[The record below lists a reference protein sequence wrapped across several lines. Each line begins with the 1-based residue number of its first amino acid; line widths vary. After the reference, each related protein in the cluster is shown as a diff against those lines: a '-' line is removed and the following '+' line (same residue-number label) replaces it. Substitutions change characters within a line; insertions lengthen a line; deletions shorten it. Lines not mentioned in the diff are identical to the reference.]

1 MSHKGFRFFCWMLI
15 LTCTS
20 CREVKKPNDQ
30 IFLKLQLLQG
40 QKFQTAI
47 NMTQSMEADVN
58 GVFSL
63 IDQEISFELLA
74 EVEKDSSGIYFISN
88 TYQKLQLHQSQSDE
102 ENQEITSIDTD
113 EDNSNFQNA
122 LEKYYY
128 QLKNKN
134 FHTQMNTKG
143 QEIYSDLNVLT
154 QSLGGQQFT
163 SPFQKMF
170 EYGVTFPDYSLKAKD
185 VWYNEISV
193 NDSVIVISG
202 NVRYQLETWD
212 NESIYIRMK
221 AHLKGRYVGFN
232 LGSQI
237 FVDKEGTIEL
247 YKNTGWLKKA
257 SVEQIVSWIDDNTNE
272 NKLIGDIEITSQAIE

>member
-1 MSHKGFRFFCWMLI
+1 
-15 LTCTS
+15 
-20 CREVKKPNDQ
+20 
-30 IFLKLQLLQG
+30 
-40 QKFQTAI
+40 
-47 NMTQSMEADVN
+47 MEADVN